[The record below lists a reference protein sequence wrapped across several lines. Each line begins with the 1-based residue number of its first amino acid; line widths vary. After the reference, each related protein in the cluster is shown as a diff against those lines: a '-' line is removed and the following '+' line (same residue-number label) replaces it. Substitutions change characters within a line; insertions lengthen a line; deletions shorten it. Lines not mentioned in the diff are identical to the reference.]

1 MSAFADRAGS
11 LRRERFGD
19 NSSFGWD
26 WDSDPAAFG
35 PIQACLVLPEST
47 PQTQVKDGRAWRIGT
62 ENEVA
67 WINQEVTG
75 GLSITASIPPMFA
88 AYATLTF
95 PLDPDAGRDVIRPA
109 EDRFDDALLRVVG
122 AYTEPQPWWLG
133 FLDTGATDVVLDDA
147 PRVHVYANWGYVLVQ
162 AGPHEARTWRSESRW
177 FTALP
182 ELMFPA
188 NRSWLVSSLWDDA
201 WAGVGGSANL
211 ISALLADPELRPCAE
226 RTDPSIADMWSIG
239 SARLHACAA
248 EAIADERFRRFRPA
262 LASRSFGDQALVRIR
277 CRRAD
282 C

>member
-1 MSAFADRAGS
+1 M
-11 LRRERFGD
+11 
-19 NSSFGWD
+19 
-26 WDSDPAAFG
+26 
-35 PIQACLVLPEST
+35 LPEST

-122 AYTEPQPWWLG
+122 AHTEPQPWWLG
-133 FLDTGATDVVLDDA
+133 FLDTGAADVVLDDA

-188 NRSWLVSSLWDDA
+188 DRSWLVSSL
-201 WAGVGGSANL
+201 GMTRGRVL
-211 ISALLADPELRPCAE
+211 
-226 RTDPSIADMWSIG
+226 
-239 SARLHACAA
+239 
-248 EAIADERFRRFRPA
+248 EAPPI
-262 LASRSFGDQALVRIR
+262 
-277 CRRAD
+277 
-282 C
+282 